1 MVLIQLVWIL
11 HHLTIGVWRIFFLL
25 LYLSL
30 FLLVACFRLSKIFEY
45 WAPSSGEIWNFS
57 SRLKYERS
65 SLLWMKE
72 YWGGDFLADFALI
85 IAIHQIEMIS
95 FIKFFPVIRF
105 FLLQLML
112 LKYYVFVAWLCWC
125 WVSAFLTNFAWICVG
140 VLFLRHGQVVF
151 SSAYLFSSL
160 LRWILFARMLSYCAP
175 SSGGIWN

>member
-1 MVLIQLVWIL
+1 MKIIMVLIQFVWIL

-57 SRLKYERS
+57 SRLKYERL

-85 IAIHQIEMIS
+85 IAIHQIELHKVFS
-95 FIKFFPVIRF
+95 CHSLFPAAAHAVEVLCVCCLIM
-105 FLLQLML
+105 LML
-112 LKYYVFVAWLCWC
+112 SFSVFDWFCVDMCW
-125 WVSAFLTNFAWICVG
+125 G
-140 VLFLRHGQVVF
+140 VF
-151 SSAYLFSSL
+151 S
-160 LRWILFARMLSYCAP
+160 
-175 SSGGIWN
+175 

>member
-1 MVLIQLVWIL
+1 MKIIMVLIQLVWIL

-45 WAPSSGEIWNFS
+45 WAPSSGEIWSFS

-95 FIKFFPVIRF
+95 FIKFSCYSLFPAAAHAVEVLCVCCLIM
-105 FLLQLML
+105 LML
-112 LKYYVFVAWLCWC
+112 SFSVFD
-125 WVSAFLTNFAWICVG
+125 
-140 VLFLRHGQVVF
+140 
-151 SSAYLFSSL
+151 
-160 LRWILFARMLSYCAP
+160 
-175 SSGGIWN
+175 

>member
-1 MVLIQLVWIL
+1 
-11 HHLTIGVWRIFFLL
+11 L

-125 WVSAFLTNFAWICVG
+125 WVSAFLTNFAWICI
-140 VLFLRHGQVVF
+140 FF
-151 SSAYLFSSL
+151 F
-160 LRWILFARMLSYCAP
+160 
-175 SSGGIWN
+175 